1 MKNPVTPV
9 GDSETAVSLGEMR
22 SQYQNTIGSFSPQH
36 IYVSGT
42 FFRFRTFLSAMA
54 NLLVTLSAGA
64 VFGLALAAPPGPMN
78 AIIAEES
85 VVRGWLAG
93 FKAGLGAMS
102 ADAIFFVLAALGVV
116 AFVERF
122 PVVRA
127 VMVGVGGVLMLYF
140 AYGAARD
147 VRSSF
152 RPGGETTD
160 ESNLRVGT
168 GFRKAFVLALT
179 NPYQILF
186 WLTIGVGL
194 LQPGTLDVLSQ
205 TPYVGDALAGTLVV
219 ETGSPA
225 LLVGFFGGI
234 IVWITGF
241 PAALVSAERRVKTF
255 APIVAGLSSVVL
267 AGFGVLFLAKSA
279 GILFG

>member
-1 MKNPVTPV
+1 
-9 GDSETAVSLGEMR
+9 
-22 SQYQNTIGSFSPQH
+22 
-36 IYVSGT
+36 
-42 FFRFRTFLSAMA
+42 MA
-54 NLLVTLSAGA
+54 NLPVTLFAGA

-122 PVVRA
+122 PLVRA

-140 AYGAARD
+140 AYGAAKD

-160 ESNLRVGT
+160 KSNLRVGT

-205 TPYVGDALAGTLVV
+205 APYVGDALAGTLVV

-225 LLVGFFGGI
+225 LVVGFFGGI
-234 IVWITGF
+234 IIWITGF
-241 PAALVSAERRVKTF
+241 PAALVTAERRVEAF
-255 APIVAGLSSVVL
+255 APIIAGLSSVVL
-267 AGFGVLFLAKSA
+267 AGFGVLFLAESA